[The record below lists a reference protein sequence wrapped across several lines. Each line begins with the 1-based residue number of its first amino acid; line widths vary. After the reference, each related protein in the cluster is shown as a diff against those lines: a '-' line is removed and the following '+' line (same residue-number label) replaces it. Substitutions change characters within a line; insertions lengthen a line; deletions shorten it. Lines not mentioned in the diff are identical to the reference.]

1 MARPIV
7 ASPQA
12 AEGIDAQDG
21 VHFIIAADTAE
32 EVEKICALLADP
44 DRARSL
50 GEAARSRV
58 GERYRWAETLKD
70 LPEMLFGSVSALGSQ
85 AA

>member
-21 VHFIIAADTAE
+21 AHFLIAADPAE
-32 EVEKICALLADP
+32 EVQAICALLADP
-44 DRARSL
+44 DRARRL

-58 GERYRWAETLKD
+58 EQRYRWAETLKG
-70 LPEMLFGSVSALGSQ
+70 LPEMLFGPVPALGSR